1 MKRLLW
7 IVATPVL
14 VSLCS
19 LVALAITWPLLVVV
33 FAVDALWW
41 PFTLFKRR
49 ANRARPRDLSAAS
62 IITVSWNGKHFL
74 EQLLPSVRAE
84 LDLCRGD
91 HEMIV
96 VDNGS
101 TDGTVAWLRTQHP
114 WVKVVE
120 LPENR
125 YFVRGNQA
133 GVAAATRDVLVFLNN
148 DMIVKPGFLKPLLE
162 GLRDPDVFATTSEV
176 FFRDTTKRRQ
186 ETGRTRGTIENGWLK
201 LAHAEPS
208 DDERELDYVP
218 TLWAGGGSCAVDR
231 RMFHELGGFDTLYD
245 PFYMEDMGLSYQ
257 AWKRG
262 YRVLFTSKSAVVHEH
277 RGTSRKAFGDRYVD
291 NTIRRNQHL
300 FLWRSVTDARMTAS
314 ILLLQPVS
322 MLVRG
327 DRALEAMAGEA
338 WFELKAMLRAV
349 PRIPEALWKRCASR
363 RHYVRSDAETFSVAN
378 SIAACRA
385 RCGGTYRRLIPPRDG
400 GKRVLVLSARLPRL
414 GHDGS
419 WVLWRRLEEMAR
431 RHRVTLF
438 AFLDDEA
445 ERAHVAAIEALG
457 VHVVAQVRERNPMPG
472 NLHGSVPNRLFRDYS
487 APSMQRAVQRMLE
500 GTDYDLV
507 QVEYVEMA
515 HLVAR
520 EPKNQKRIY
529 VCHESLTLAAQR
541 AGAGAFEIAA
551 AARFE
556 RQLLRAF
563 DRAVALSDVDAEA
576 LRRLAPGFE
585 VEAVPSG
592 TLVPE
597 GAAGRFCGLDP
608 TIAFVGYYR
617 HSPNVDAAMW
627 LANEILPLVRSQV
640 PEARLRLIGRD
651 APLAISELAKPGMIE
666 VAGYVEDL
674 AEELAQATVVAL
686 PLRTGAG
693 LRGKLLEAWSAGR
706 PVVATPVA
714 CEGLEPEGGVHCLIA
729 EDAKSF
735 ADSVV
740 ALLKDESL
748 RTSIGEGGRLLARQR
763 YSVVAAVDKFDGV
776 YGAVCASAVE
786 VTR

>member
-7 IVATPVL
+7 IVATPAL
-14 VSLCS
+14 VALCS
-19 LVALAITWPLLVVV
+19 LVALAVCWPLLLVVL
-33 FAVDALWW
+33 AVDALWS
-41 PFTLFKRR
+41 PIRLLRKPKR
-49 ANRARPRDLSAAS
+49 RARPRDLSAAS

-74 EQLLPSVRAE
+74 EKLLPSVRAE
-84 LDLCRGD
+84 LDACRGD

-101 TDGTVAWLRTQHP
+101 TDGTVSWLRANHP
-114 WVKVVE
+114 WVKIVA

-125 YFVRGNQA
+125 YFVRGNA
-133 GVAAATRDVLVFLNN
+133 VGVAAATRDVLVFLNN
-148 DMIVKPGFLKPLLE
+148 DMVVNPGFLEPLLE

-176 FFRDTTKRRQ
+176 FFRDATKRRQ
-186 ETGRTRGTIENGWLK
+186 ETGRTRGTIHNGWLK
-201 LAHAEPS
+201 LAHAVPS

-231 RMFHELGGFDTLYD
+231 RMFHELGGFDSLFD

-262 YRVLFTSKSAVVHEH
+262 YRVLFTTKSSVVHEH

-300 FLWRSVTDARMTAS
+300 FLWRSVTDPRMTAS
-314 ILLLQPVS
+314 VLLLQPVS
-322 MLVRG
+322 MLLRG

-338 WFELKAMLRAV
+338 WFELKALLRAL
-349 PRIPEALWKRCASR
+349 PRLPQALWKRCASR
-363 RHYVRSDAETFSVAN
+363 RHYVRSDAETFAVAN
-378 SIAACRA
+378 SISTCRA
-385 RCGGTYRRLIPPRDG
+385 RCGGSYRRLVPPRDG

-445 ERAHVAAIEALG
+445 ERAHVASIEALG
-457 VHVVAQVRERNPMPG
+457 VHVIAQVRERNPMPG
-472 NLHGSVPNRLFRDYS
+472 NLHGSVPSRLFRDYS

-515 HLVAR
+515 HIVAR
-520 EPKNQKRIY
+520 EPKAQKRIY
-529 VCHESLTLAAQR
+529 VCHESLTLAAR
-541 AGAGAFEIAA
+541 REGARAFEVAA

-556 RQLLRAF
+556 RKLLRAF
-563 DRAVALSDVDAEA
+563 DRAVALSHVDAEA
-576 LRRLAPGFE
+576 LRELAPGLE
-585 VEAVPSG
+585 VDAVASG
-592 TLVPE
+592 TLVPA
-597 GAAGRFCGLDP
+597 GAPGQFCGSNP

-617 HSPNVDAAMW
+617 HAPNVDAALW
-627 LANEILPLVRSQV
+627 LAKEILPLVRQQV
-640 PEARLRLIGRD
+640 PEVRLRLVGRG
-651 APLAISELAKPGMIE
+651 APSVVSELAKPGI
-666 VAGYVEDL
+666 VDVVGYVEDL
-674 AEELAQATVVAL
+674 AGELAQATVIAL

-735 ADSVV
+735 ADSLV

-748 RTSIGEGGRLLARQR
+748 RQAIGERGRLLARER
-763 YSVVAAVDKFDGV
+763 YSVSASIDKFDALYDALCSVGEE
-776 YGAVCASAVE
+776 S
-786 VTR
+786 RR